1 MKKES
6 NQSSL
11 AEVLQEFI
19 KKNNLQAGIDKVNV
33 QKIWKDLMGNGVNS
47 YTTKVNLKNNILYV
61 ELSSSVLRQELIY
74 GKEKIINMLNE
85 SLRKDIIKDIVF
97 R

>member
-85 SLRKDIIKDIVF
+85 SLRKDIIKDIIF

>member
-74 GKEKIINMLNE
+74 GKEKIINMLND
-85 SLRKDIIKDIVF
+85 SLRKDIIKDIIF

>member
-6 NQSSL
+6 NQTSL

-74 GKEKIINMLNE
+74 GKEKIINMLND
-85 SLRKDIIKDIVF
+85 SLRKDIIKDIIF